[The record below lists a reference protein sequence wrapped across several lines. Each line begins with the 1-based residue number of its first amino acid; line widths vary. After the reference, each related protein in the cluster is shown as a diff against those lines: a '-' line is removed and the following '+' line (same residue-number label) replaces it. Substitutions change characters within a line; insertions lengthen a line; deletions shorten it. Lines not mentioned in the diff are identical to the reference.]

1 MKHDGNRNRDKLTFN
16 RLKCFQNA
24 TDNEQSKLFIVKQ
37 LTKGFRYSQSR
48 TIRIKSFEMDKFL
61 AEVRPHPLIKIPLV
75 VI

>member
-61 AEVRPHPLIKIPLV
+61 AEVRPHLLIKIPLV